1 MGVAPIQP
9 PPASPTAATTGQ
21 ATATQ
26 IAHPRAA
33 YIFCLLLLNII
44 LFTGLASLALK
55 LIRARREAQNIAD
68 LIELKELA
76 ESANKQ
82 TQEMERRKR
91 GGIRTGNEAEDEAKF
106 MQDRFQSGSVGWK
119 DWTSPKKAT

>member
-9 PPASPTAATTGQ
+9 PPASPTITGQ
-21 ATATQ
+21 ATASP
-26 IAHPRAA
+26 IAQPRAA
-33 YIFCLLLLNII
+33 YIFCLVLLNII
-44 LFTGLASLALK
+44 LFTVLASLALK
-55 LIRARREAQNIAD
+55 LTRARREAQNIAD
-68 LIELKELA
+68 LIELKEVA
-76 ESANKQ
+76 ENANKQ

-119 DWTSPKKAT
+119 DWTSPKKGT